1 MTPQW
6 KQLLDHVMSI
16 PEQVYEHWNSTDGWD
31 NQTRFGQQYGEDG
44 VSWCVIFDWDMY
56 ADVGL
61 AAIVPKVDN
70 VSVFTDWAKAR
81 GQWSEYPSIGAWVN
95 FGNGS
100 HTEIVVGFDA
110 TNVYTKGGNS
120 VQAGSTDAG
129 QGNGVWSHTTARQS
143 PRVVGYFAP
152 RFPDGQCPPTADP
165 NDPRGGRA
173 QAAYRW
179 PGPDPAP
186 TTAPATAPTQ
196 EDDLPYS
203 EADLSRIISNAV
215 PGPASAD
222 RVAYADA
229 YLLAYALA
237 GEAPPGAND
246 DLKNLCSWF
255 HQAFQSC
262 VAAVVDNR
270 LAAVPQPDVAST
282 VTAAVQAAVGPAV
295 AAALAGGIQ
304 LTVTPSPKGN

>member
-1 MTPQW
+1 MTAQW

-31 NQTRFGQQYGEDG
+31 NATQFGRQYGEDG

-61 AAIVPKVDN
+61 AGIVPKTDN
-70 VSVFTDWAKAR
+70 VSSFTDWAKAR
-81 GQWSEYPSIGAWVN
+81 GQWSEYPSVGSWVN

-152 RFPDGQCPPTADP
+152 HYSDGQCPPTADP
-165 NDPRGGRA
+165 HDPRGG
-173 QAAYRW
+173 QPQDSYRW
-179 PGPDPAP
+179 TGPDTTTP
-186 TTAPATAPTQ
+186 TPQTP
-196 EDDLPYS
+196 
-203 EADLSRIISNAV
+203 EADMPLTDDDVN
-215 PGPASAD
+215 
-222 RVAYADA
+222 RVAQKVV
-229 YLLAYALA
+229 YLLAQGLA
-237 GEAPPGAND
+237 GEPPAGADDNMKWLISWYHQCSQSSMGAALDYKLGAAGVAGLAQKIDAAP
-246 DLKNLCSWF
+246 
-255 HQAFQSC
+255 
-262 VAAVVDNR
+262 AAV
-270 LAAVPQPDVAST
+270 AQ
-282 VTAAVQAAVGPAV
+282 
-295 AAALAGGIQ
+295 ALASGIT
-304 LTVTPSPKGN
+304 LTVNTTKGA